1 MSANEPVSARFGG
14 TSVMPMLSIWAMALN
29 FSMMNKSR
37 PNPRF
42 LQIWFVMT
50 SRNIGVYVRN
60 SNKKSKNQ
68 ISFV

>member
-1 MSANEPVSARFGG
+1 
-14 TSVMPMLSIWAMALN
+14 MPMLSIWAKALN

-37 PNPRF
+37 QNPRF

-50 SRNIGVYVRN
+50 SRDIGVYVRN
-60 SNKKSKNQ
+60 SNKKSKNP